1 MNLLEMCTSQSW
13 GGMEMRTLKISESF
27 KELGHSVTLLCY
39 PESALY
45 KEAQKIEI
53 KTITLPFKNG
63 IHFSLILQLR
73 KILKQNQFDLIHT
86 QFSRDLRFIVP
97 AAEKLNKQPPIVLTK
112 RLGSFVDKKDFF
124 HKYLYSRVDL
134 ITAIS
139 EVIKKNVIDTCPVEP
154 NKVEVFYNGIDIS
167 KYREALKHRERIRKE
182 FGIKD
187 EVVIGLIGRFSPGKG
202 HEDFL
207 HAAKIIIEKRKHT
220 KFLIVGSESF
230 GEEKY
235 AESIY
240 KLAEDLRLKD
250 HLVFTGYRKDIP
262 ELMGAIDILAVP
274 SHAEA
279 FGNVAI
285 EGMAAGKPV
294 VASNKDGLLEIV
306 VNEKTGLFFETKN
319 VSSLAN
325 ALIKLIDDKN
335 LRDKFGSEGL
345 KRVQEKFDE
354 QTQIKKLE
362 QKFID
367 LIELKKDDKN

>member
-13 GGMEMRTLKISESF
+13 GGMEMRTLRVSQSLK
-27 KELGHSVTLLCY
+27 KLGHSVTLICY
-39 PESALY
+39 PESSLA
-45 KEAQKIEI
+45 KEAQQSGIN
-53 KTITLPFKNG
+53 TITLPFKNG
-63 IHFSLILQLR
+63 IHISLILQLR

-97 AAEKLNKQPPIVLTK
+97 AAEKLNKQLPIVLTK
-112 RLGSFVDKKDFF
+112 RLGSFVNKKDFF

-139 EVIKKNVIDTCPVEP
+139 EVIKRNVIETCPVES
-154 NKVEVFYNGIDIS
+154 NKVEVFYNGIDIQ
-167 KYREALKHRERIRKE
+167 KYQEALKHRERIRKE
-182 FGIKD
+182 FGLKN
-187 EVVIGLIGRFSPGKG
+187 EVVIGIFGRFSHGKG
-202 HEDFL
+202 HKDFL
-207 HAAKIIIEKRKHT
+207 HAAKIIIEKRKQT

-230 GEEKY
+230 GEESY

-240 KLAEDLRLKD
+240 ELAEDLKLKD
-250 HLVFTGYRKDIP
+250 NLVFTGYRKDIP

-285 EGMAAGKPV
+285 EGMAASKPV

-319 VSSLAN
+319 ENSLAN
-325 ALIKLIDDKN
+325 ALIKLIDNKN
-335 LRDKFGSEGL
+335 LRDEFGSEGL

-362 QKFID
+362 QKFLD
-367 LIELKKDDKN
+367 LIELKKHDNN